1 MQEGIYQIGSAVA
14 LDSSREDRIVKKIP
28 MEKRGKIQHVLKINF
43 NIKDGTLYID
53 GNEEIKKDSHKKYL
67 FVDKIGGP
75 NSPQWLAT
83 RNSLQYHM
91 SETIRSL
98 NDLDFGEEINQNLK
112 EVLEKFFID
121 LGEKVD
127 KKYRYILDFKNLN
140 IVEEDLKYEF
150 NKLLEEENIEDK
162 KAIKDLAKK
171 FANKYA
177 KVFEEYIKEKVLLK
191 PNEIAVYT
199 ILINGKALAES
210 KEYREVAV
218 DKKLGAET
226 NKKKENKELVCS
238 MCNTTVSDVG
248 DTKKL
253 SIKFYTTN
261 QVIFSSNL
269 TGNYTKNMV
278 LCEKCIN
285 NIMAGENYIKD
296 NLNTNIAGSSVYLIP
311 HFIFG
316 QPLDKKSLDNTTKWI
331 KDSFNTI
338 KSIRSI
344 KEFKEKTTSIKKLE
358 DEMEDE
364 NSYFLLNILFY
375 KRVQQ
380 STKIKRLI
388 KDVNPSIFH
397 DIYKSEYKAREI
409 YKKAIDKNLKTSFKL
424 ESIYYLTPIRIKDG
438 EMQQYNNLLYMYD
451 AIFTKRRLNKKVIIK
466 SILDAI
472 IIKYFKKAGYNI
484 MVGENN
490 EIRDM
495 IIQSGMYL
503 KFLECLGCIK
513 GSEKMDVT
521 NLIVKDDI
529 KNYIDT
535 MSYNEEETAMFL
547 LGYLIGEIGNCEYRR
562 AGEGK
567 KPILNKLNYSGVDK
581 SKIIRLSNVVFN
593 KLRQEKILIYNELIY
608 NQCKQLIDEK
618 LNHWEMD
625 KSENLYYILSGYS
638 YSSTKAILNYKKENN
653 KEKEN
658 NEEKE
663 DEGGN
668 NNE

>member
-1 MQEGIYQIGSAVA
+1 MQEGIYEIGCAVA

-28 MEKRGKIQHVLKINF
+28 MKKRGKIQHVLKINF

-67 FVDKIGGP
+67 FVDNIGGP

-83 RNSLQYHM
+83 RNSFQYHM

-121 LGEKVD
+121 LGEEVD

-140 IVEEDLKYEF
+140 IVEEDLKDEF

-171 FANKYA
+171 FENKYA
-177 KVFEEYIKEKVLLK
+177 KIFQEYIKEKILLK
-191 PNEIAVYT
+191 PNEIAIYT

-210 KEYREVAV
+210 KEYREVVV

-226 NKKKENKELVCS
+226 KKKKKNKELVCS
-238 MCNTTVSDVG
+238 MCNSTVSNIG

-269 TGNYTKNMV
+269 TGNYAKNMV
-278 LCEKCIN
+278 LC
-285 NIMAGENYIKD
+285 
-296 NLNTNIAGSSVYLIP
+296 
-311 HFIFG
+311 
-316 QPLDKKSLDNTTKWI
+316 
-331 KDSFNTI
+331 
-338 KSIRSI
+338 
-344 KEFKEKTTSIKKLE
+344 
-358 DEMEDE
+358 
-364 NSYFLLNILFY
+364 
-375 KRVQQ
+375 
-380 STKIKRLI
+380 
-388 KDVNPSIFH
+388 
-397 DIYKSEYKAREI
+397 
-409 YKKAIDKNLKTSFKL
+409 IDKNLKTSFKL
-424 ESIYYLTPIRIKDG
+424 ESIYYLTAIRIKDG

-472 IIKYFKKAGYNI
+472 VIKYFKKAGYNI
-484 MVGENN
+484 MVAENN

-503 KFLECLGCIK
+503 KFLEYLGCIK

-521 NLIVKDDI
+521 KLTVTDDI

-547 LGYLIGEIGNCEYRR
+547 LGYLIGEIGNREYKR

-593 KLRQEKILIYNELIY
+593 KLRQEKILTYNEVIY
-608 NQCKQLIDEK
+608 NQCKQLIDKK
-618 LNHWEMD
+618 LNYWEMD

-653 KEKEN
+653 
-658 NEEKE
+658 EEKE
-663 DEGGN
+663 DNQEKENEGGN